1 MDEGRAAGPRLTSPH
16 HHPTPA
22 PLPQSSLPWMP
33 YLAMSCVFAF
43 ILSFGIGPGEW
54 EELLPLGLAEG
65 ARMSG

>member
-1 MDEGRAAGPRLTSPH
+1 
-16 HHPTPA
+16 
-22 PLPQSSLPWMP
+22 MP